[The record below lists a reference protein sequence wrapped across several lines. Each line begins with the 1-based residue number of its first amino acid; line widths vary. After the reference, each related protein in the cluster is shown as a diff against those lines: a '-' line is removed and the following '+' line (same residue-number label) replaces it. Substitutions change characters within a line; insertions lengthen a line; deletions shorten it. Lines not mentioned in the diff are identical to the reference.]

1 MKKRFLVIVIV
12 LTVFFPAVVG
22 VAQDS
27 LASTQIGAIIGNDTV
42 VLGDVTFKISADA
55 LFFRSDKKTQISLS
69 GFKEGDWVEFS
80 INSDGQ
86 IDEMWLS
93 SE

>member
-1 MKKRFLVIVIV
+1 MEKRFLVIVVV
-12 LTVFFPAVVG
+12 LSLILPAVVG
-22 VAQDS
+22 VARDS
-27 LASTQIGAIIGNDTV
+27 LASTQIGAIIGSDTV
-42 VLGDVTFKISADA
+42 VLGDLTFKIAPDA
-55 LFFRSDKKTQISLS
+55 LFFQSDKKTQISFS
-69 GFKEGDWVEFS
+69 AFKEGDSVEFS